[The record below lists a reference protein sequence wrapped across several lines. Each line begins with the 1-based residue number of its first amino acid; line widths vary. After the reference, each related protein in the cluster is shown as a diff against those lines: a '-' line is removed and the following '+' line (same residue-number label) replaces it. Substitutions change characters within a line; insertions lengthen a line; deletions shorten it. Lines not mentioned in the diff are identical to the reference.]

1 VLALDLVRGGRSDG
15 QGPAFHAFNLGTG
28 TGRSVREVIQA
39 VERSARKPVPARV
52 GPRRTGD
59 PPRLV
64 AAVERARRGLGFEAR
79 HADLDGIVESAVRWR
94 RDHPQGYGSA
104 S

>member
-1 VLALDLVRGGRSDG
+1 VLALGRLEEDG
-15 QGPAFHAFNLGTG
+15 YHAFNLGTG

-39 VERSARKPVPARV
+39 VERVTRKPVSARV
-52 GPRRTGD
+52 GPRRAGD

-64 AAVERARRGLGFEAR
+64 AAVERARRELGFTPE
-79 HADLDGIVESAVRWR
+79 HAGLEPIVESAVRWR
-94 RDHPQGYGSA
+94 RDHPQGYGST